1 MQKTAY
7 PVRLKKENR
16 FSHPLI
22 ADGDLH
28 QFRRIF
34 GAKFEDEVLA
44 VGLDG
49 LDTEKHPVG
58 NLLIG
63 AAVHDVA
70 QQLLLAGSQPYGM
83 VDALLHHA
91 VDVAAEIGVARHDGL
106 DAFHHLFRED
116 VLPDVA

>member
-70 QQLLLAGSQPYGM
+70 QLPVIHIHCPLPS
-83 VDALLHHA
+83 DA
-91 VDVAAEIGVARHDGL
+91 ARI
-106 DAFHHLFRED
+106 DA
-116 VLPDVA
+116 